1 MGKTIKV
8 IDLLT
13 KILNREQP
21 LHIRVY
27 NRDWYWNNYD
37 GYVTEASLSTTPD
50 AQIYL
55 FSMYRLDFALD
66 KEVEIIE
73 DEEIE
78 KLSYQQVG
86 YQNCDGS
93 ERKIKEVVIDFN
105 KQVRQLGNKLNEVI
119 EEVNKSKKERE

>member
-8 IDLLT
+8 IDLLN
-13 KILNREQP
+13 KIANGEEVPKKIKYCGITFEHINYYYRSESGNSDLSSYIYSNKDELNE
-21 LHIRVY
+21 
-27 NRDWYWNNYD
+27 
-37 GYVTEASLSTTPD
+37 
-50 AQIYL
+50 
-55 FSMYRLDFALD
+55 
-66 KEVEIIE
+66 EVEIIE
-73 DEEIE
+73 EDKEIE

-119 EEVNKSKKERE
+119 ESVNELKKEGK